1 MKKILSFIF
10 TICGILVC
18 IPSISC
24 TSVIVSGKAT
34 KSGRPVIYKNRDTG
48 NLNNRVNWK
57 KGEKYSFIGLE
68 NASKTTTEEWG
79 GTNEAGFCIIN
90 TASYNIKD
98 DDIPDSKMDNEGV
111 LMYKALGVCAT
122 ISDFEK
128 FLDEYPRPMGVETN
142 FGVIDAEGGAA
153 YYEVNNTRWV
163 KYDVNDPAVAPR
175 GYRVQTN
182 FSECGRREDYQ
193 GYERYLTASAIMDD
207 LWKTAVDGR
216 MDIDAMWLVNNMSR
230 SYRHEVLGVD
240 YNKNYDRMAES
251 GAFNGTAVDQD
262 FIPRRITS
270 AVISMDGVKKGEN
283 PLHTVMWTTLGYPAA
298 VVTLPLMVC
307 DSDRLPEYVKSTGKN
322 HSLLCDIAMNIKM
335 KNIFPDTLSNGK
347 HYVRIDA
354 VLKGIN
360 GRPSLL
366 DCCKEAEND
375 IVKSFDKYYSN
386 WVSGKISDEK
396 FYSKYVS
403 DQGEWLKTYRKEF
416 DTYIK

>member
-34 KSGRPVIYKNRDTG
+34 KSGRPVIFKNRDTG

-57 KGEKYSFIGLE
+57 QGDKYSFIGLE

-142 FGVIDAEGGAA
+142 FGVVDAEGGAA

-270 AVISMDGVKKGEN
+270 AVISI
-283 PLHTVMWTTLGYPAA
+283 LAI
-298 VVTLPLMVC
+298 LP
-307 DSDRLPEYVKSTGKN
+307 
-322 HSLLCDIAMNIKM
+322 
-335 KNIFPDTLSNGK
+335 
-347 HYVRIDA
+347 
-354 VLKGIN
+354 
-360 GRPSLL
+360 
-366 DCCKEAEND
+366 
-375 IVKSFDKYYSN
+375 
-386 WVSGKISDEK
+386 
-396 FYSKYVS
+396 
-403 DQGEWLKTYRKEF
+403 Q
-416 DTYIK
+416 